1 MNHDR
6 QQTLEQIT
14 ALFDSQR
21 LAVLSTQTNN
31 QPYASLVAFAASPDL
46 EYVYLSTPDT
56 TRKYEHLITNPKVSV
71 LVNDSRNQAE
81 DIYDAIA
88 VTGTGVAEVVGKK
101 AEKDA
106 LDMYLKK
113 HSYLKDF
120 ISDPTTAFV
129 RITVQ
134 RYFLVSR
141 FQHVVEVDIPA

>member
-1 MNHDR
+1 MNDDR
-6 QQTLEQIT
+6 KQTLEQIT

-46 EYVYLSTPDT
+46 AYFYLLTPDT
-56 TRKYEHLITNPKVSV
+56 TRKYEHLTANPKVSV

-81 DIYDAIA
+81 DIYEAIS
-88 VTGTGVAEVVGKK
+88 VTGTGVAEVVDKEM
-101 AEKDA
+101 EKEA
-106 LDMYLKK
+106 LDMYLEK

-120 ISDPTTAFV
+120 ARVPTTAFV
-129 RITVQ
+129 RIAMK

-141 FQHVVEVDIPA
+141 FQHVVEVKVSE